1 MRQRRHKE
9 AKLLVA
15 FLDAINVN
23 SRFAERYFERCGLCS
38 SFSLHRVQ
46 LSGISVNAD
55 FGKAGWKRWG
65 TSLLAFHNPSRV
77 TEDSLSRGGGPTS
90 RPGGATSLSSPS
102 PRGVAF
108 GRRKRCGATLV
119 ARTYLFSN
127 KGGAPSFQFET
138 RNLLRSHSY
147 VGASSASHF
156 ALPSPSFEI
165 THEQPLC
172 QALFHFGLELS
183 LHTHTKR

>member
-65 TSLLAFHNPSRV
+65 TSLLAFRNPSRV
-77 TEDSLSRGGGPTS
+77 TEDSLTISRGWPHFEAGRCDFAFFSVSARCRLRPKKAMRRHPRSPHLFIFKQGG
-90 RPGGATSLSSPS
+90 RPFLS
-102 PRGVAF
+102 
-108 GRRKRCGATLV
+108 
-119 ARTYLFSN
+119 
-127 KGGAPSFQFET
+127 
-138 RNLLRSHSY
+138 
-147 VGASSASHF
+147 
-156 ALPSPSFEI
+156 I
-165 THEQPLC
+165 
-172 QALFHFGLELS
+172 
-183 LHTHTKR
+183 